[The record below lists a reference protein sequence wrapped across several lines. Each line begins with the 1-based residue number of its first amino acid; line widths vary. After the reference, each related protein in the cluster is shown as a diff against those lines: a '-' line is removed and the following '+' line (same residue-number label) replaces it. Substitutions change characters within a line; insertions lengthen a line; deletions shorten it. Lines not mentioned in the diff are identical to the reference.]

1 MLHAAINFPAFD
13 PVAIDLGF
21 FQIRWYALAYIS
33 GLLLGWWYIG
43 RMIADKW
50 WPNGPPLTRKQAE
63 DLVFYI
69 MLGVVLGGR
78 LGYVL
83 FYKFTEY
90 VEHPLQIFMVWNGGM
105 SFHGGLLG
113 VTAVIVIYALR
124 AKRSMFSIGDLIGCA
139 VPIGLGLG
147 RIANF
152 VNGELYGRATGSDW
166 GMIFPGSDGLP
177 RHPSQLY
184 EAALEGLVLFIV
196 LRLLFTRTGLRFRP
210 GALCGC
216 FWIGYGLS
224 RIVVEFFREPDSY
237 LGFLWM
243 GASMGQLLSIP
254 MVLFGVWLVARAMKR
269 PAVTHHAQPA

>member
-1 MLHAAINFPAFD
+1 MPAAISFPAFD
-13 PVAIDLGF
+13 PIALDLGF

-33 GLLLGWWYIG
+33 GLLLGWWYIL

-50 WPNGPPLTRKQAE
+50 WPNGPPLSRKQAE
-63 DLVFYI
+63 DLVFYC

-83 FYKFTEY
+83 FYKFADY
-90 VEHPLQIFMVWNGGM
+90 AAHPLQILKVWEGGM

-124 AKRSMFSIGDLIGCA
+124 TKRSMFSIGDLIGCA

-152 VNGELYGRATGSDW
+152 VNAELYGRVTGSDW

-210 GALCGC
+210 GALCGS

-224 RIVVEFFREPDSY
+224 RIVVEFFREPDDF

-254 MVLFGVWLVARAMKR
+254 MVLFGAWLLARALKR

>member
-105 SFHGGLLG
+105 SFHGGFLG
-113 VTAVIVIYALR
+113 CVAAVVLFGWKRNIPILTVGDVT
-124 AKRSMFSIGDLIGCA
+124 CA
-139 VPIGLGLG
+139 AAPIGLFFG
-147 RIANF
+147 RLANF
-152 VNGELYGRATGSDW
+152 INGELWGRPADVPW
-166 GMIFPGSDGLP
+166 AMVFPHAGNLP
-177 RHPSQLY
+177 RHPSQIY
-184 EAALEGLVLFIV
+184 EAALEGLLLFVVLF
-196 LRLLFTRTGLRFRP
+196 LLIRSGALKRP
-210 GALCGC
+210 GLILGSFALVYSLARS
-216 FWIGYGLS
+216 FS
-224 RIVVEFFREPDSY
+224 EFFREPDAQ
-237 LGFLWM
+237 LGFLWGGATM
-243 GASMGQLLSIP
+243 GMLLSIP
-254 MVLFGVWLVARAMKR
+254 LALAGMILIAYALRRKPRQA
-269 PAVTHHAQPA
+269 